1 MVILLLKKQG
11 IIDIEVFVQLY
22 EGLFKIL
29 VIILMVE
36 VKVKVH
42 LL

>member
-1 MVILLLKKQG
+1 LKKQG